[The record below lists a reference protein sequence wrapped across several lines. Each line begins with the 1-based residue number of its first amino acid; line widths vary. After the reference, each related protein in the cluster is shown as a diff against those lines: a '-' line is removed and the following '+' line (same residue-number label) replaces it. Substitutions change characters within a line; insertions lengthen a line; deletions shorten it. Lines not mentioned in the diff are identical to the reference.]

1 MSIYYKKGFLANQI
15 LTLLARLHEQRVNIH
30 NTINFFQFYKNVR
43 PALGLEILTL
53 RLRISQFLVGVSKP
67 LCLSA
72 RYSCQY
78 STFFLNISSILAVKS
93 PNDRQLSSSYLH
105 MMHTKFY
112 LYWLSGFRDEL
123 KFTLE
128 QQTHGQQNIKRIILT
143 LNKIIMENIKH

>member
-1 MSIYYKKGFLANQI
+1 MSISYKKGFLANQI
-15 LTLLARLHEQRVNIH
+15 LTLLARLHEQRVNIY

-78 STFFLNISSILAVKS
+78 STFFFNISSILAVKS

-112 LYWLSGFRDEL
+112 KYWLSGFRDEL